1 MSTSARKYL
10 EYIDQQVTIAPAN
23 SQEEL
28 QAANTIAEVFKA
40 HDLDTQVQEFGVSAA
55 APFIRGV
62 LQVLLMA
69 SILLG
74 GLGVGP
80 LPPVFGVI
88 GLACAIVLTL
98 DSLGHDL
105 IASVASGARSQNV
118 VAVHRAT
125 GDKVV
130 KGARPIVILA
140 HYDTPR
146 ESILYNPSLAG
157 FQSIVRKLAFFCAP
171 VCGVVCVVEAF
182 VAGSAFGRV
191 LWLIGILAAIP
202 VALLG
207 AAAVAEKFAPCSLG
221 SNDNKASVAAMLDI
235 LNTVRPVADDLNGF
249 VPSPIVVEQPQDVLD
264 DDVVSQEAVEQPAPE
279 PEPVVVR
286 EEVFGTRHGKEI
298 VESLGMLPVD
308 CELDYVEPK
317 IVRVEQPVSEPVLSA
332 AAPAVPSSS
341 IPVEPDETIEPTDQP
356 FDDTVDV
363 VDDEAMGDEAS
374 RDAYDEQL
382 VGDYPMED
390 QAGEYVDGPHGI
402 AAFIDVVRDVFE
414 KIVTALS
421 GLIAAAQERA
431 AVAKQAAADAAAK
444 AAAAAAEAKDA
455 AAAAGEASTDGESVD
470 AAASDDVE
478 QADDSDSG
486 FEPESNEELST
497 EETTEMAPIDDAV
510 SVTGDGDTAGLEAVG
525 TDDPDA
531 TRPVPHVAVDEPA
544 SPDDPDWGKTDFH
557 PAQPPVSRRAALFD
571 LPDPSQAEADPLA
584 SVSDAPAPRRVPAV
598 PVVDSLPEVDSAPAS
613 TNGETVMMPAMPL
626 DDEGTQVS
634 DAPVRQL
641 SVDPLQPVA
650 PSQPAKKKRGL
661 FGRRKKKDQESMSDW
676 LGVNDTYDARSVG
689 DEIGGW
695 DNFDSED
702 GWKGG
707 AAVGAQ
713 FRVVDGESG
722 QQDGG
727 MESEVPSEREMR
739 ETILHMGDDM
749 LVAHD
754 IWFVALGSSELDHA
768 GTDAF
773 LSDYRTACRGAFVI
787 NLDCVG
793 AGELTLLGREGV
805 HNSRRADRRLVRM
818 LANTAQDL
826 HIPLARDT
834 KTNMTTDTT
843 AVMRSSMRAVTIA
856 GLNPQ
861 GVPALS
867 HTQEDTLD
875 QVDPNQISDVAD
887 LVCELIRRS

>member
-55 APFIRGV
+55 TPFIRGV
-62 LQVLLMA
+62 LQILLMA

-80 LPPVFGVI
+80 LPLVFGVI

-105 IASVASGARSQNV
+105 IASVTSGARSQNV

-171 VCGVVCVVEAF
+171 VCGVVCVIEAF

-191 LWLIGILAAIP
+191 LWLIGILAALP

-221 SNDNKASVAAMLDI
+221 SNDNKASVAAMFDI
-235 LNTVRPVADDLNGF
+235 LNAVRPVADDLNGF
-249 VPSPIVVEQPQDVLD
+249 VPSPVVVDQPQDGPD
-264 DDVVSQEAVEQPAPE
+264 DDVISQEPPEQPTSKPE
-279 PEPVVVR
+279 AVVVR

-317 IVRVEQPVSEPVLSA
+317 IVRVETPASDPVPA
-332 AAPAVPSSS
+332 AATPVVSASS
-341 IPVEPDETIEPTDQP
+341 IPAEPVETMEPTGQPLDDAVDVADDETT
-356 FDDTVDV
+356 
-363 VDDEAMGDEAS
+363 GDEAS
-374 RDAYDEQL
+374 QDAYDEQL
-382 VGDYPMED
+382 VGDYPMDD
-390 QAGEYVDGPHGI
+390 QAGEYIDGPHGI
-402 AAFIDVVRDVFE
+402 AAFIDVVKDVFE

-421 GLIAAAQERA
+421 GLIATAQERA
-431 AVAKQAAADAAAK
+431 AVARQAAADAAAK
-444 AAAAAAEAKDA
+444 ASAAAAEAKEA
-455 AAAAGEASTDGESVD
+455 AAASEDASTDDESVD
-470 AAASDDVE
+470 DVASDDVE
-478 QADDSDSG
+478 QVSDSDS
-486 FEPESNEELST
+486 ESESDEELSA
-497 EETTEMAPIDDAV
+497 EETTEMAPIDNAV
-510 SVTGDGDTAGLEAVG
+510 SVTGDGDAAGLEAMG

-531 TRPVPHVAVDEPA
+531 TRPVPQVVVEEPA

-557 PAQPPVSRRAALFD
+557 PAQSPVSRRAVLFD

-598 PVVDSLPEVDSAPAS
+598 PAVDSLPEVDPAPAS
-613 TNGETVMMPAMPL
+613 TDGETVMMPAMPL
-626 DDEGTQVS
+626 DDEDTQVS
-634 DAPVRQL
+634 DASVQHL
-641 SVDPLQPVA
+641 TVDPLQTA
-650 PSQPAKKKRGL
+650 TPSQPAKKRGL

-689 DEIGGW
+689 DEIGDW

-713 FRVVDGESG
+713 FRVVDDESG
-722 QQDGG
+722 QQDGA

-739 ETILHMGDDM
+739 EAILHMGDDM

-793 AGELTLLGREGV
+793 AGELTLLGQEGV
-805 HNSRRADRRLVRM
+805 HNRRRADRRLVRI
-818 LANTAQDL
+818 LTNTAQDL
-826 HIPLARDT
+826 HIPLSRDM
-834 KTNMTTDTT
+834 KTNMTTDAT

>member
-28 QAANTIAEVFKA
+28 QAANTISEVFKA

-55 APFIRGV
+55 TPFIRGV
-62 LQVLLMA
+62 LQILLMA

-80 LPPVFGVI
+80 LPLVFGVI

-105 IASVASGARSQNV
+105 IASVTSGARSQNV

-171 VCGVVCVVEAF
+171 VCGVVCVIEAF

-191 LWLIGILAAIP
+191 LWLIGILAALP

-221 SNDNKASVAAMLDI
+221 SNDNKASIAAMFDI
-235 LNTVRPVADDLNGF
+235 LNAVRPVGDDLNGF
-249 VPSPIVVEQPQDVLD
+249 VPSPVVVDQPQDGPD
-264 DDVVSQEAVEQPAPE
+264 DDVISQEPPEQPTSK

-317 IVRVEQPVSEPVLSA
+317 IVRVETPASDSVPA
-332 AAPAVPSSS
+332 AATPVVSASS
-341 IPVEPDETIEPTDQP
+341 IPAEPVETIEPTGQP
-356 FDDTVDV
+356 LDDAVDV
-363 VDDEAMGDEAS
+363 ADDEATGDEAS
-374 RDAYDEQL
+374 QDAYDEQL
-382 VGDYPMED
+382 VGDYPMDD
-390 QAGEYVDGPHGI
+390 QAGEYIDGPRGI
-402 AAFIDVVRDVFE
+402 AAFIDVVKDVFE

-421 GLIAAAQERA
+421 GLIATAQERA
-431 AVAKQAAADAAAK
+431 AVARRAAADAAAK
-444 AAAAAAEAKDA
+444 AAAAAAEAKEA
-455 AAAAGEASTDGESVD
+455 AAASEDASTDGESVD
-470 AAASDDVE
+470 VVASDDVE
-478 QADDSDSG
+478 QVSDSDS
-486 FEPESNEELST
+486 ESESDEELSA

-510 SVTGDGDTAGLEAVG
+510 SVTGDGDAAGLEAMG

-531 TRPVPHVAVDEPA
+531 TRPVPQVVVEEPA

-557 PAQPPVSRRAALFD
+557 PAQSPVSRRAVLFD

-598 PVVDSLPEVDSAPAS
+598 PAVDSLSEVDPAPAS
-613 TNGETVMMPAMPL
+613 TDGETVMMPAMPL
-626 DDEGTQVS
+626 DDEDTQVS
-634 DAPVRQL
+634 DASVQHL
-641 SVDPLQPVA
+641 TVDPLQSA
-650 PSQPAKKKRGL
+650 TSSQPAKKRGL

-689 DEIGGW
+689 DEIGDW

-713 FRVVDGESG
+713 FRVVDDESG
-722 QQDGG
+722 QQDGA
-727 MESEVPSEREMR
+727 MESEVPSEREMC
-739 ETILHMGDDM
+739 EAILHMGDDM

-793 AGELTLLGREGV
+793 AGELTLLGQEGV
-805 HNSRRADRRLVRM
+805 HNRRRADRRLVRI
-818 LANTAQDL
+818 LTNTAQDL
-826 HIPLARDT
+826 HIPLSRDM
-834 KTNMTTDTT
+834 KTNMTTDAT

>member
-55 APFIRGV
+55 TPFIRGV
-62 LQVLLMA
+62 LQILLMA

-74 GLGVGP
+74 GLGAGP
-80 LPPVFGVI
+80 LPLVFGVV
-88 GLACAIVLTL
+88 GVACAIVLTL

-105 IASVASGARSQNV
+105 IASVTSGARSQNV

-157 FQSIVRKLAFFCAP
+157 FQSIVRKLAFYCAP
-171 VCGVVCVVEAF
+171 VCGVVCVIEAF

-191 LWLIGILAAIP
+191 LWLIGILAALP

-221 SNDNKASVAAMLDI
+221 SNDNKASVAAMFDI
-235 LNTVRPVADDLNGF
+235 LNAVRPVADDLNGF
-249 VPSPIVVEQPQDVLD
+249 VPSPAVVDQPQDGPD
-264 DDVVSQEAVEQPAPE
+264 DDVISQEPPEQPTPK

-317 IVRVEQPVSEPVLSA
+317 IVRVETPASNSVPAAATPVVPASSILAEPV
-332 AAPAVPSSS
+332 
-341 IPVEPDETIEPTDQP
+341 ETTEPTGQP
-356 FDDTVDV
+356 LDDAVDV
-363 VDDEAMGDEAS
+363 ADDEATGDEAS
-374 RDAYDEQL
+374 QDAYDEQL
-382 VGDYPMED
+382 VGDYPMDD
-390 QAGEYVDGPHGI
+390 QNGEYIDGSHGI
-402 AAFIDVVRDVFE
+402 AAFIDVVKDVFE
-414 KIVTALS
+414 KIATALS

-431 AVAKQAAADAAAK
+431 AVARQAAAD
-444 AAAAAAEAKDA
+444 AAAAAAEAKEA
-455 AAAAGEASTDGESVD
+455 AVASEDASTDGESVD
-470 AAASDDVE
+470 DVASDDVE
-478 QADDSDSG
+478 QVSDSDPES
-486 FEPESNEELST
+486 ESNEELSA
-497 EETTEMAPIDDAV
+497 EETTKMAPIDDAV
-510 SVTGDGDTAGLEAVG
+510 SVTGDGDTAGLEAMG

-531 TRPVPHVAVDEPA
+531 TRPVPQVVVDEPA
-544 SPDDPDWGKTDFH
+544 SPDDPDWGKTDFR
-557 PAQPPVSRRAALFD
+557 PAQSPVSRRAVLFD

-598 PVVDSLPEVDSAPAS
+598 PAVDSLPEVDPAPAS
-613 TNGETVMMPAMPL
+613 TDGETVMMPAMPL
-626 DDEGTQVS
+626 DDEDTQVS
-634 DAPVRQL
+634 DAPVQHL
-641 SVDPLQPVA
+641 TVDPLQSA
-650 PSQPAKKKRGL
+650 TPSQPAKKRGL

-707 AAVGAQ
+707 AAVGVQ
-713 FRVVDGESG
+713 FRVVDDESG
-722 QQDGG
+722 QQDGA
-727 MESEVPSEREMR
+727 MEFEVPSEREMR
-739 ETILHMGDDM
+739 EAILHMGDDM

-793 AGELTLLGREGV
+793 AGELTLLGQEGV
-805 HNSRRADRRLVRM
+805 HNRRRADRRLVRM
-818 LANTAQDL
+818 LTNTAQDL
-826 HIPLARDT
+826 HIPLSRDM
-834 KTNMTTDTT
+834 KTNMTTDAT

>member
-55 APFIRGV
+55 TPFVRGV
-62 LQVLLMA
+62 LQILLMA

-74 GLGVGP
+74 GLGAGP
-80 LPPVFGVI
+80 LPLVFGVV
-88 GLACAIVLTL
+88 GVACAIVLTL

-105 IASVASGARSQNV
+105 IASVTSGARSQNV

-157 FQSIVRKLAFFCAP
+157 FQSIVRKLAFYCAP
-171 VCGVVCVVEAF
+171 ACGVVCVIEAF

-191 LWLIGILAAIP
+191 LWLIGILAALP

-221 SNDNKASVAAMLDI
+221 SNDNKASVAAMFDI
-235 LNTVRPVADDLNGF
+235 LNAVRPVADDLNGF
-249 VPSPIVVEQPQDVLD
+249 VPSPVVVDQPQDGPD
-264 DDVVSQEAVEQPAPE
+264 DDVISQEPPEQPAPK

-317 IVRVEQPVSEPVLSA
+317 IVRVETPASDPVPA
-332 AAPAVPSSS
+332 AATPVVSASS
-341 IPVEPDETIEPTDQP
+341 IPAEPVETIEPTGQP
-356 FDDTVDV
+356 LDV
-363 VDDEAMGDEAS
+363 ADDEATGDEAS
-374 RDAYDEQL
+374 QDAYDEQL
-382 VGDYPMED
+382 VGDYPMDD
-390 QAGEYVDGPHGI
+390 QNGEYIDGPHGI
-402 AAFIDVVRDVFE
+402 AAFIDVVKDVFE
-414 KIVTALS
+414 KIATALS

-431 AVAKQAAADAAAK
+431 AVARQAAAD
-444 AAAAAAEAKDA
+444 AAAAAAEAKEA
-455 AAAAGEASTDGESVD
+455 AAASEDASTDGESVD
-470 AAASDDVE
+470 DVASDDVE
-478 QADDSDSG
+478 QVSDSDS
-486 FEPESNEELST
+486 ESESDEELSA

-510 SVTGDGDTAGLEAVG
+510 SVTGDGDTAGLEAMG

-531 TRPVPHVAVDEPA
+531 TRPVPQVVVDEPA

-557 PAQPPVSRRAALFD
+557 PAQSPVSRRAVLFD

-598 PVVDSLPEVDSAPAS
+598 PAVDSLPAVDPAPAS
-613 TNGETVMMPAMPL
+613 TDGETVMMPAMSL
-626 DDEGTQVS
+626 DDEDTQVS
-634 DAPVRQL
+634 DAPVKHL
-641 SVDPLQPVA
+641 TVDPLQSA
-650 PSQPAKKKRGL
+650 TPSQPAKKRGL
-661 FGRRKKKDQESMSDW
+661 FGRRKKTDQESMSDW

-707 AAVGAQ
+707 AAVGVQ

-722 QQDGG
+722 QQDGT

-739 ETILHMGDDM
+739 EAILHMGDDM

-793 AGELTLLGREGV
+793 AGELTLLGQEGV
-805 HNSRRADRRLVRM
+805 HNRRRADRRLVRM
-818 LANTAQDL
+818 LTNTAQDL
-826 HIPLARDT
+826 HIPLSRDM
-834 KTNMTTDTT
+834 KTNMTTDAT

>member
-40 HDLDTQVQEFGVSAA
+40 HDLDTQVQEFGVSTAT
-55 APFIRGV
+55 PFIRGV
-62 LQVLLMA
+62 LQILLMA

-74 GLGVGP
+74 GLGAGP
-80 LPPVFGVI
+80 LPLVFGVV
-88 GLACAIVLTL
+88 GVACAIVLTL

-105 IASVASGARSQNV
+105 IASVTSGARSQNV
-118 VAVHRAT
+118 VAVHRAI

-157 FQSIVRKLAFFCAP
+157 FQSIVRKLAFYCAP
-171 VCGVVCVVEAF
+171 VCGVVCVIEAF

-191 LWLIGILAAIP
+191 LWLIGILAALP

-221 SNDNKASVAAMLDI
+221 SNDNKASVAAMFDI
-235 LNTVRPVADDLNGF
+235 LNAVRPVADDLNGF
-249 VPSPIVVEQPQDVLD
+249 VPSPVVVDQPQDGP
-264 DDVVSQEAVEQPAPE
+264 DDVISQEPPEQPAPK

-317 IVRVEQPVSEPVLSA
+317 IVRVETPTSDPVPAAAIPVVPASSVPAEPV
-332 AAPAVPSSS
+332 
-341 IPVEPDETIEPTDQP
+341 ETIEPTGQP
-356 FDDTVDV
+356 LDDAVDV
-363 VDDEAMGDEAS
+363 ADDGATGDEAS
-374 RDAYDEQL
+374 QDAYDEQL
-382 VGDYPMED
+382 VGDYPMDD
-390 QAGEYVDGPHGI
+390 QNGEYIDGSHGI
-402 AAFIDVVRDVFE
+402 AAFIDVVKDVFE
-414 KIVTALS
+414 KIATALS
-421 GLIAAAQERA
+421 GLIAAARERA
-431 AVAKQAAADAAAK
+431 AVARQAAADAAAK
-444 AAAAAAEAKDA
+444 AAAAAAEAKEA
-455 AAAAGEASTDGESVD
+455 AAASEDASTDGESVD
-470 AAASDDVE
+470 DIASDDVE
-478 QADDSDSG
+478 QVSDSDPES
-486 FEPESNEELST
+486 ESNEELSA

-510 SVTGDGDTAGLEAVG
+510 SVTGDGDTAGLEAMG

-531 TRPVPHVAVDEPA
+531 TRPAPQVVVDEPA

-557 PAQPPVSRRAALFD
+557 PAQSPVSRRAALFD
-571 LPDPSQAEADPLA
+571 LPDPSQAEADSLA

-598 PVVDSLPEVDSAPAS
+598 DSLPEVDPAPAS
-613 TNGETVMMPAMPL
+613 TDGETVMMPAMPL
-626 DDEGTQVS
+626 DDEDTQVS
-634 DAPVRQL
+634 DAPVQHL
-641 SVDPLQPVA
+641 TVDPLQSA
-650 PSQPAKKKRGL
+650 TPSQPAKKRGL

-713 FRVVDGESG
+713 FRVVDDESG
-722 QQDGG
+722 QQDGT

-739 ETILHMGDDM
+739 EAILHMGDDM

-793 AGELTLLGREGV
+793 AGELTLLGQEGV
-805 HNSRRADRRLVRM
+805 HNRRRADRRLVRM
-818 LANTAQDL
+818 LTNTAQDL
-826 HIPLARDT
+826 HIPLSRDM
-834 KTNMTTDTT
+834 KTNMTTDAT

-856 GLNPQ
+856 GLNSQ

-875 QVDPNQISDVAD
+875 QVEPNQISDVAD

>member
-55 APFIRGV
+55 TPFIRGV
-62 LQVLLMA
+62 LQILLMA

-80 LPPVFGVI
+80 LPLVFGVI

-105 IASVASGARSQNV
+105 IASVTSGARSQNV

-140 HYDTPR
+140 HDDTPR

-171 VCGVVCVVEAF
+171 VCGVVCVIEAF

-191 LWLIGILAAIP
+191 LWLIGILAALP
-202 VALLG
+202 VARQG

-221 SNDNKASVAAMLDI
+221 SNDNKASVAAMFDI
-235 LNTVRPVADDLNGF
+235 LNAVRPVADDLNGF
-249 VPSPIVVEQPQDVLD
+249 VPSPVVVDQPQDGPD
-264 DDVVSQEAVEQPAPE
+264 DDVISQEPPEQPTSK

-317 IVRVEQPVSEPVLSA
+317 IVRVETPASDPVPA
-332 AAPAVPSSS
+332 AATPVVSASS
-341 IPVEPDETIEPTDQP
+341 IPAEPVETMEPTGQPLDDAVDVADDETT
-356 FDDTVDV
+356 
-363 VDDEAMGDEAS
+363 GDEAS
-374 RDAYDEQL
+374 QDAYDEQL
-382 VGDYPMED
+382 VGDYPMDD
-390 QAGEYVDGPHGI
+390 QAGEYIDGPHGI
-402 AAFIDVVRDVFE
+402 AAFIDVVKDVFE

-421 GLIAAAQERA
+421 GLIATAQERA
-431 AVAKQAAADAAAK
+431 AVARQAAADAAAK
-444 AAAAAAEAKDA
+444 AAAAAAEAKEA
-455 AAAAGEASTDGESVD
+455 AAASEDASTDDESVD
-470 AAASDDVE
+470 DVASDDVE
-478 QADDSDSG
+478 QVSDSDS
-486 FEPESNEELST
+486 ESESDEELSA
-497 EETTEMAPIDDAV
+497 EETTEMAPIDNAV
-510 SVTGDGDTAGLEAVG
+510 SVTGDGDAAGLEAMG

-531 TRPVPHVAVDEPA
+531 TRPVPQVVVEEPA

-557 PAQPPVSRRAALFD
+557 PAQSPVSRRAVLFD

-598 PVVDSLPEVDSAPAS
+598 PAVDSLPEVDPAPAS
-613 TNGETVMMPAMPL
+613 TDGETVMMPAMPL
-626 DDEGTQVS
+626 DDEDTQVS
-634 DAPVRQL
+634 DASVQHL
-641 SVDPLQPVA
+641 TVDPLQSA
-650 PSQPAKKKRGL
+650 TPSQPAKKRGL

-689 DEIGGW
+689 DEIGDW

-713 FRVVDGESG
+713 FRVVDDESG
-722 QQDGG
+722 QQDGA

-739 ETILHMGDDM
+739 EAILHMGDDM

-793 AGELTLLGREGV
+793 AGELTLLGQEGV
-805 HNSRRADRRLVRM
+805 HNRRRADRRLVRI
-818 LANTAQDL
+818 LTNTAQDL
-826 HIPLARDT
+826 HIPLSRDM
-834 KTNMTTDTT
+834 KTNMTTDAT